1 MQPVLD
7 QSLHTFRR
15 FAERHGY
22 DVVVGGEESIAD
34 RAPAWSKV
42 LLLRNLLETYDYVLW
57 VDADA
62 IILDDS
68 VDPVSLLGEEDYQAL
83 VRYRWNDEECACT
96 GVWLLRDVE
105 KAKAFLDAVWNSGD
119 GYLRLHP
126 WEQAAAM
133 RLLGYSV
140 DPDRFVAPTEWT
152 KGCLWLANEWDTIPA
167 FTPDRR
173 LVQCRIRH
181 YAARRTEFVG
191 DRCERIVTAW
201 LRLAQRMSRPVP
213 GIVLPFGPVP
223 CDGISATGTGR
234 QRTTWRDEPASS
246 EQCAGSATAAE
257 GHRHAERRTRRGVPH
272 ARDTSQE
279 RMGQATEPRTD
290 RCPGCLGNFVE
301 VL

>member
-181 YAARRTEFVG
+181 YPRETNRVRRRQMRTDRHGLASTRPTDVATRAWHRLAFWTGSLRWNLGDRHRPAAYDLARRTGLVG
-191 DRCERIVTAW
+191 AVR
-201 LRLAQRMSRPVP
+201 RLGYGS
-213 GIVLPFGPVP
+213 
-223 CDGISATGTGR
+223 GR
-234 QRTTWRDEPASS
+234 SPA
-246 EQCAGSATAAE
+246 
-257 GHRHAERRTRRGVPH
+257 RR
-272 ARDTSQE
+272 A
-279 RMGQATEPRTD
+279 
-290 RCPGCLGNFVE
+290 
-301 VL
+301 